1 MLDQA
6 GIRMAQGA
14 EIACERISGVN
25 DNMYQPHYHNY
36 YELYYLEEG
45 GRYQRSGNDLYLL
58 QPGDFMLFSPYC
70 MHYSYG
76 DLDMRFRRIIL
87 YFQREEID
95 SPELIRIL
103 DEGSGVFRPDAR
115 E

>member
-45 GRYQRSGNDLYLL
+45 GRYQRSDNDLYLL
-58 QPGDFMLFSPYC
+58 QPGDFILFSPYC

-76 DLDMRFRRIIL
+76 DMDMRFRRIIL
-87 YFQREEID
+87 YFQGKKLTLRN
-95 SPELIRIL
+95 
-103 DEGSGVFRPDAR
+103 
-115 E
+115 